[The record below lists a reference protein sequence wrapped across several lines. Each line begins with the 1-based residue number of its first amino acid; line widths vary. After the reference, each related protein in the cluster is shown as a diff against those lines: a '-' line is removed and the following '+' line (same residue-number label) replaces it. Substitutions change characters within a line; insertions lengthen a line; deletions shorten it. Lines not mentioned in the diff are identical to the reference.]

1 MSNVPG
7 MTHWRV
13 VVVLLVAVALGLQ
26 GQARAVAG
34 QPLTPKSVPVQVK
47 LAEAM
52 AENQDWDEA
61 IRRWID
67 VLYYFG
73 PSDADARAHFE
84 IGGLLLRRGRSD
96 MAAAQWEK
104 TVRLHPESE
113 YADRARDALRLL
125 GKEPPSGPFEATPP
139 PVTKDT
145 PEDERQFVVAEAD
158 LGVGLLQF
166 AIRDY
171 LKVPN
176 LYPASTRAPQARY
189 QAGICQSL
197 LGKPELAIA
206 QWQRLQKD
214 YPTAPETKKVA
225 GAIAAWEA
233 VLKDAGTQPTLAT
246 DGQWRRFT
254 AFETDPDRGLSYA
267 EDLYE
272 NGILDYALQEY
283 AKVLCD
289 VYTPKSEGNPHRAY
303 SRYRMGVCAYEL
315 GNPTLAVRQWQR
327 LIAEAPDSPWSGRA
341 DRALSVLRAEGLDVT
356 SLGMAPALPGD
367 LSSSLVSRHALAE
380 QLLDCGLPLI
390 ASKEYL
396 KVIHV
401 VTAGRPNQLQAEAMY
416 QLGVCHQRLGRLE
429 LAKTAWQRTVDQ
441 FPDSPSA
448 GRARLALARADKL
461 GDTLAAPYDPMEGLV
476 R

>member
-1 MSNVPG
+1 MRNAVATSSVG
-7 MTHWRV
+7 V
-13 VVVLLVAVALGLQ
+13 CIFAVALLGLQ
-26 GQARAVAG
+26 APARAAAGQA
-34 QPLTPKSVPVQVK
+34 LTPKSVPVQVK

-52 AENQDWDEA
+52 AEDGDPDEA

-73 PSDADARAHFE
+73 PSDADARATFE
-84 IGGLLLRRGRSD
+84 IGGLLLRKGRSD
-96 MAAAQWEK
+96 LAAAQWEK
-104 TVRLHPESE
+104 TIRLHPETK
-113 YADRARDALRLL
+113 YADRARDALRSV
-125 GKEPPSGPFEATPP
+125 GKVPPSGPFEVAPP
-139 PVTKDT
+139 PVTKDA

-158 LGVGLLQF
+158 LAVGLLEF

-176 LYPASTRAPQARY
+176 LYPASVRAPQARF

-197 LGKPELAIA
+197 LGQPERAIA
-206 QWQRLQKD
+206 QWQRLQTD
-214 YPTAPETKKVA
+214 YPRAAEADKAA
-225 GAIAAWEA
+225 GAIAAWEEA
-233 VLKDAGTQPTLAT
+233 LKAT
-246 DGQWRRFT
+246 GGQHAPATGKERQRFT
-254 AFETDPDRGLSYA
+254 AFQTEPDRGLSYA

-289 VYTPKSEGNPHRAY
+289 VYTPKGEGNPHRAY
-303 SRYRMGVCAYEL
+303 SRYRMGACAYEL
-315 GNPTLAVRQWQR
+315 GNSSGAARQWQR
-327 LIAEAPDSPWSGRA
+327 LIAEAPASPWSDRA
-341 DRALSVLRAEGLDVT
+341 GQALSVLGAEGLDVT

-416 QLGVCHQRLGRLE
+416 QLGVCQQRLGRLA
-429 LAKTAWQRTVDQ
+429 LAKATWQHGADQ
-441 FPDSPSA
+441 FPDSPWA
-448 GRARLALARADKL
+448 ERARAALARVGEMRALL
-461 GDTLAAPYDPMEGLV
+461 GAPRTGQEVPPS
-476 R
+476 

>member
-1 MSNVPG
+1 MPNWQA
-7 MTHWRV
+7 T
-13 VVVLLVAVALGLQ
+13 VLAVAAVALGLQ

-34 QPLTPKSVPVQVK
+34 QPLTPKSVPVQAR

-67 VLYYFG
+67 ILYYFG

-96 MAAAQWEK
+96 LAAAQWEK
-104 TVRLHPESE
+104 TVRLHPERE

-158 LGVGLLQF
+158 LAVGLLQF

-225 GAIAAWEA
+225 GAITAWEA
-233 VLKDAGTQPTLAT
+233 VLKAAGAQQASAT
-246 DGQWRRFT
+246 GGEWQRFT
-254 AFETDPDRGLSYA
+254 AFETEPDRGLSYA

-289 VYTPKSEGNPHRAY
+289 VYTPKGEGNPHRAY
-303 SRYRMGVCAYEL
+303 SRYRMGVCAYDL
-315 GNPTLAVRQWQR
+315 GRPDAAVHQWQR
-327 LIAEAPDSPWSGRA
+327 LIVEAPESPWSSHAG
-341 DRALSVLRAEGLDVT
+341 RALSVLHAEGINIT
-356 SLGMAPALPGD
+356 SLGVAPALPDD
-367 LSSSLVSRHALAE
+367 LSASPVTRYALAE

-396 KVIHV
+396 KVICV
-401 VTAGRPNQLQAEAMY
+401 VTAGRPNPLQAEATY
-416 QLGVCHQRLGRLE
+416 KLGICHQRLGRLD
-429 LAKTAWQRTVDQ
+429 LAKTAWQHTVDQ
-441 FPDSPSA
+441 FSDSPSA
-448 GRARLALARADKL
+448 ERARLALARADEL
-461 GDTLAAPYDPMEGLV
+461 GNTLATPYDPMEGLM

>member
-1 MSNVPG
+1 
-7 MTHWRV
+7 MTNWRIV
-13 VVVLLVAVALGLQ
+13 VFVIAVAALGLQ
-26 GQARAVAG
+26 NEPRVIAG

-52 AENQDWDEA
+52 AENEDWDEA

-67 VLYYFG
+67 ILYYFG
-73 PSDADARAHFE
+73 PSEADARAHFE

-96 MAAAQWEK
+96 LAAAQWEK
-104 TVRLHPESE
+104 TVRRHPRGE
-113 YADRARDALRLL
+113 YTVKAGEALRAL
-125 GKEPPSGPFEATPP
+125 GKEPPGGPFEPASPL
-139 PVTKDT
+139 VTKDT

-214 YPTAPETKKVA
+214 YPTAPEMKKAV
-225 GAIAAWEA
+225 GAIAAWEG
-233 VLKDAGTQPTLAT
+233 VLKASGAQQAPAT

-289 VYTPKSEGNPHRAY
+289 VYTPKGEGNPHRAY
-303 SRYRMGVCAYEL
+303 ARYRMGVCAYEL

-341 DRALSVLRAEGLDVT
+341 GRALSVLRPEGLDVG
-356 SLGMAPALPGD
+356 SRGMAPALPGD
-367 LSSSLVSRHALAE
+367 LSSSLVSRYALAE

-396 KVIHV
+396 KVIYV

-416 QLGVCHQRLGRLE
+416 QLGVCNQRLGRLD
-429 LAKTAWQRTVDQ
+429 LARAAWQRTVGQ
-441 FPDSPSA
+441 FSDSSW
-448 GRARLALARADKL
+448 GEEARSALARATEIGTL
-461 GDTLAAPYDPMEGLV
+461 LAAPYALPEV
-476 R
+476 PPS

>member
-1 MSNVPG
+1 
-7 MTHWRV
+7 MTNWRV
-13 VVVLLVAVALGLQ
+13 IVLALAVIAIGLQ
-26 GQARAVAG
+26 GQTRAIAG
-34 QPLTPKSVPVQVK
+34 QLLTPKSVPVQVK

-52 AENQDWDEA
+52 AENEDWDEA

-67 VLYYFG
+67 ILHYFG

-84 IGGLLLRRGRSD
+84 IGRLLLRRGRPD
-96 MAAAQWEK
+96 LAAAQWEK
-104 TVRLHPESE
+104 TVRLQPQSD
-113 YADRARDALRLL
+113 YAVKAGEALRAL
-125 GKEPPSGPFEATPP
+125 GKEPPSGPFEPVSP
-139 PVTKDT
+139 IVTKDT
-145 PEDERQFVVAEAD
+145 PEDERQFIVAEAD
-158 LGVGLLQF
+158 LAVGLLEF

-206 QWQRLQKD
+206 QWQRVQAD
-214 YPTAPETKKVA
+214 YPGSAEAGKAA

-233 VLKDAGTQPTLAT
+233 MLKVAEPPRAVAADYG
-246 DGQWRRFT
+246 WRRSTSFDS
-254 AFETDPDRGLSYA
+254 EPDRGLSYA

-289 VYTPKSEGNPHRAY
+289 VYTTKGQGNPHRAY
-303 SRYRMGVCAYEL
+303 ARYRIGVCACEL
-315 GNPTLAVRQWQR
+315 GMPEAAARQWRR

-356 SLGMAPALPGD
+356 SLDMAPALPGD

-401 VTAGRPNQLQAEAMY
+401 VTAGRPNPLQAEATY
-416 QLGVCHQRLGRLE
+416 KLGICHQRLGRLK
-429 LAKTAWQRTVDQ
+429 LAKTAWQHTVGR

-448 GRARLALARADKL
+448 EQARSALTRADEL
-461 GDTLAAPYDPMEGLV
+461 GDVLAAPRDPLEAL
-476 R
+476 RR

>member
-7 MTHWRV
+7 MTSWRMV
-13 VVVLLVAVALGLQ
+13 VVVLAAVALGLQ
-26 GQARAVAG
+26 DAPRATAG
-34 QPLTPKSVPVQVK
+34 APLTPKSVAVQAN

-67 VLYYFG
+67 ILYYFG

-84 IGGLLLRRGRSD
+84 IGGLLLLRGRSD
-96 MAAAQWEK
+96 LAAAQWEK
-104 TVRLHPESE
+104 TVRFQPQSD
-113 YADRARDALRLL
+113 YAVKAGEALRGL
-125 GKEPPSGPFEATPP
+125 GKEPPSGPFEPVSP
-139 PVTKDT
+139 LVTKDM

-158 LGVGLLQF
+158 LAVGLLEF

-176 LYPASTRAPQARY
+176 LYPASTRAPQARF

-197 LGKPELAIA
+197 LGRPARAIT
-206 QWQRLQKD
+206 QWRRVQKD
-214 YPTAPETKKVA
+214 YPTSPEAEKAA

-233 VLKDAGTQPTLAT
+233 VLKAAGTQQAPAT
-246 DGQWRRFT
+246 GGAWQRFSVFDT
-254 AFETDPDRGLSYA
+254 EPNRGLSYA
-267 EDLYE
+267 EDLHD

-283 AKVLCD
+283 AKVLCG
-289 VYTPKSEGNPHRAY
+289 VYAPKGEDNPHRAY
-303 SRYRMGVCAYEL
+303 ARYRMGVCAYEL
-315 GNPTLAVRQWQR
+315 GNQNAAVRQWRR
-327 LIAEAPDSPWSGRA
+327 LIAEGPDSPWSSRA
-341 DRALSVLRAEGLDVT
+341 GRALSVLHAEDLDVA
-356 SLGMAPALPGD
+356 SLGMAPALPDD
-367 LSSSLVSRHALAE
+367 LSSSALSRFALAE

-401 VTAGRPNQLQAEAMY
+401 VTAGRPNPLQAEATY
-416 QLGVCHQRLGRLE
+416 KLGVCHQRLGRLG
-429 LAKTAWQRTVDQ
+429 LAKTAWQHTGDK

-448 GRARLALARADKL
+448 ERARLALAREDGFAEM
-461 GDTLAAPYDPMEGLV
+461 LAVPYDPAEGP
-476 R
+476 RQ

>member
-1 MSNVPG
+1 MSCLRG
-7 MTHWRV
+7 WQWYSSA
-13 VVVLLVAVALGLQ
+13 LIVAAAI
-26 GQARAVAG
+26 ARAALPADAG
-34 QPLTPKSVPVQVK
+34 AVLTPKSVPVQVR

-52 AENQDWDEA
+52 VENQDCDEA

-67 VLYYFG
+67 ILYYFG

-84 IGGLLLRRGRSD
+84 IGGLLLLRGRSD
-96 MAAAQWEK
+96 LAATQWEK

-113 YADRARDALRLL
+113 YADGARDALRLL
-125 GKEPPSGPFEATPP
+125 GKEPPSGPFEVPPP

-145 PEDERQFVVAEAD
+145 PEDERQFIVAEAD
-158 LGVGLLQF
+158 LAVGLLEF

-176 LYPASTRAPQARY
+176 LYPASPRAPQARF

-197 LGKPELAIA
+197 LGKPKRAIA
-206 QWQRLQKD
+206 QWRRLQTD
-214 YPTAPETKKVA
+214 YPRAAEAEKAA
-225 GAIAAWEA
+225 GAIAAWED
-233 VLKDAGTQPTLAT
+233 VLKAAGARQAPAT
-246 DGQWRRFT
+246 GGEWQRFT
-254 AFETDPDRGLSYA
+254 ASRTEPDRGLSYA

-289 VYTPKSEGNPHRAY
+289 VYTPKGEGNPHRPY
-303 SRYRMGVCAYEL
+303 CRYRMGVCAYEL
-315 GNPTLAVRQWQR
+315 GRPDAAVRQWQR
-327 LIAEAPDSPWSGRA
+327 LIAEAPDSPWNSRA
-341 DRALSVLRAEGLDVT
+341 GRALSVLRADGLDVA
-356 SLGMAPALPGD
+356 SLGLAPALPPD
-367 LSSSLVSRHALAE
+367 LSSSAVSRFSLAE
-380 QLLDCGLPLI
+380 QLLKASLPLV

-401 VTAGRPNQLQAEAMY
+401 VTAGRPNPLQAEAMY

-429 LAKTAWQRTVDQ
+429 LAKAAWQRTVDQ

-448 GRARLALARADKL
+448 ERARLALACAD
-461 GDTLAAPYDPMEGLV
+461 GFGEMLAVPYDPAQGP
-476 R
+476 RQ

>member
-1 MSNVPG
+1 MTSATG
-7 MTHWRV
+7 MTNWRV
-13 VVVLLVAVALGLQ
+13 IVLALAVIAIGLQ
-26 GQARAVAG
+26 GQTRAIAG
-34 QPLTPKSVPVQVK
+34 QLLTPKSVPVQVK

-52 AENQDWDEA
+52 AENEDWDEA

-67 VLYYFG
+67 ILHYFG

-84 IGGLLLRRGRSD
+84 IGRLLLRRGRPD
-96 MAAAQWEK
+96 LAAAQWEK
-104 TVRLHPESE
+104 TVRLQPQSD
-113 YADRARDALRLL
+113 YAVKAGEALRAL
-125 GKEPPSGPFEATPP
+125 GKEPPSGPFEPVSP
-139 PVTKDT
+139 VVTKDT
-145 PEDERQFVVAEAD
+145 PEDERQFIVAEAD
-158 LGVGLLQF
+158 LAVGLLEF

-176 LYPASTRAPQARY
+176 LYPASPRAPQARF

-206 QWQRLQKD
+206 QWRRLQTD
-214 YPTAPETKKVA
+214 YPGSAETEKAA
-225 GAIAAWEA
+225 GATAAWEA
-233 VLKDAGTQPTLAT
+233 LLKAVGAEQAPTT
-246 DGQWRRFT
+246 GGGWQRFT
-254 AFETDPDRGLSYA
+254 AFDTEPDRGLSYA

-289 VYTPKSEGNPHRAY
+289 VYTPKGEGNPHRPY

-315 GNPTLAVRQWQR
+315 GNPTAAVRQWQR
-327 LIAEAPDSPWSGRA
+327 LIAEPPESPWSTRAGRMLA
-341 DRALSVLRAEGLDVT
+341 VLRLEGLEVA
-356 SLGMAPALPGD
+356 SLGMAPALPDD
-367 LSSSLVSRHALAE
+367 LSSSPASRYALAE

-401 VTAGRPNQLQAEAMY
+401 VTAGRPNPLQAEATY
-416 QLGVCHQRLGRLE
+416 KLGVCHQRLGRLD
-429 LAKTAWQRTVDQ
+429 LAKAAWQRTVDQ

-448 GRARLALARADKL
+448 ERGRLALARAD
-461 GDTLAAPYDPMEGLV
+461 GCGEMLAVPHDPAQGP
-476 R
+476 RQ